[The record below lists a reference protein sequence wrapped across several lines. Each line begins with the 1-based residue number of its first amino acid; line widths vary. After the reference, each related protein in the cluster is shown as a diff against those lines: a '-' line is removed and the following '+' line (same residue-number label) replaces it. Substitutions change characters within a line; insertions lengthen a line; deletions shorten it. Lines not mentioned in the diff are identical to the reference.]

1 MKTNFTFKPLQHFLF
16 MVFLLING
24 QALLAVTYYSKAG
37 TAPNTLANWNSDRN
51 GTSGSTPGNFT
62 SGDIFVIQ
70 GTTNAPGGIAH
81 SLTTGAAWSISGTGS
96 RLWIEG
102 GATLKATFQ
111 ITLNAATT
119 FQIDANGT
127 YIHAN
132 ATAGPQTT
140 TFAGTES
147 FDTNSTVEFQS
158 LITTAGT
165 LRACY
170 LACTGAFPGTVIW
183 NIIAGSTAYVINDT
197 ATTVTTIPSNFIVRQ
212 TGAANGG
219 SLAANGNRANTHVN
233 FTGNLTLEAGKF
245 YIAVSNNIQNTTL
258 SVTNFTINNGATFDC
273 SIGTG
278 QLVTTLNIRGDL
290 TNSGTG
296 VFRSSNDIVYVNFTG
311 TSTQIYNNSS
321 TGFNRSNFRRWTI
334 AANATVQLASDLY
347 SDAGSIF
354 SDFPAITVN
363 GTLIFGTGSSD
374 GSTNFRV
381 YLNSLSN
388 TGDLFTLGATGTLK
402 ITSTNGI
409 NASGATTGNII
420 TYGNNKLALNAGAK
434 YEYNGTAGQVTGTAL
449 PASLTGTLTINNSAG
464 VTLSQPTTMSTAT
477 GLVVLTN
484 GFLTTTA
491 TNLLTTTNT
500 AVGAITTS
508 NSAYINGP
516 LQWTLTNTSGTYTFP
531 VGKGGTY
538 LPFTINSYASATTQ
552 APTVEAFNSGSG
564 GSYAAGNVST
574 SEYWKVN
581 YSANA
586 ISNPIVRLQR
596 NAVIYSVGLVGGAA
610 SAGGSY
616 TSYGGNVSGEGP
628 YAVLAT
634 NADAIAGSGVT
645 RFYAIIN
652 FPFTI
657 SVTNG
662 NWNNASTW
670 STNAIPTV
678 NDNVYIEANHTVTV
692 PTGTTATCAKL
703 TKTAG
708 STGELNVIGDLAV
721 ADNIEVPSH
730 TTTGSLLT
738 ISGTGT
744 IAVTGSIR
752 LGSEV
757 DKQTDTDTDLNISGA
772 LSDITTS
779 DVSIYSNRKT
789 TDTEIFEENI
799 FTVSAAKFTVNNQ
812 ILITTEL
819 SPAVGTFTNLGT
831 PGGRIVLK
839 GATPFAVS
847 GAGTSGFNL
856 TGGGDFDEANPEAT
870 GYVSFNRGSSQT
882 LRTLSITNA
891 FFNNAASSGTITINK
906 LCKLNSGTVS
916 STIALS
922 DGAIMD
928 RSGGSLSSVL
938 IYPSGNGK
946 YLLKY
951 SQNGSSITAGQE
963 FRTFEPNRISKI
975 ILATTNGVNLNAKT
989 YTVPEV
995 VATSSTSLTNGR
1007 LTVTDILDA
1016 QTSGTVNTG
1025 GCITLKS
1032 DATNTARIPN
1042 LTQNPTITG
1051 NVTVERY
1058 IQNLDNE
1065 NNSNNRTWQ
1074 LLTAPLKGSSTNTV
1088 FENWQENG
1096 TRDENAQYGVEIWG
1110 PVDNQA
1116 NNGLK
1121 FITNS
1126 SYNLRSYQNVSGV
1139 WKFVNVEN
1147 TKTEPLFTS
1156 TINKGF
1162 LLFATAPYDWE
1173 GMIQP
1178 DNLPDYSK
1186 RELTLRATG
1195 NLITGNVVY
1204 NSVPSVGNG
1213 YALIGNPYASP
1224 INIES
1229 ILDDSD
1235 NSTLSRK
1242 IWVIDPS
1249 IGNFGA
1255 YNIWNDGV
1263 WSNLTGGYN
1272 NSRVELQSG
1281 QAFFVQASTG
1291 TGSLTIKE
1299 SHKGT
1304 DVNSADI
1311 FNRTAKAKDDL
1322 VRINLYAEDA
1332 ASSTWK
1338 NRDAC
1343 VARFY
1348 NGANNLIDT
1357 KDVQKF
1363 ANPSENISFV
1373 YGSANYTV
1381 DHRAPIVNG
1390 DILNLR
1396 ISSTVANASYKL
1408 RIYTEDFVNYNGTA
1422 YLEDLFTNTKTTVA
1436 LDGSV
1441 VDYPFTVTTAPTS
1454 TGNRFRIVFA
1464 EKVLGVNKV
1473 DENRGVTV
1481 FPNPTNGEGVS
1492 VNLGILS
1499 NTNYNYRLVNV
1510 LGQTIQEGTFIKEN
1524 DNQDL
1529 YITFNK
1535 KMTKGWYALEIS
1547 DANNKAI
1554 TKPIIIE

>member
-16 MVFLLING
+16 MVFLIING

-37 TAPNTLANWNSDRN
+37 TAPNVAVNWNTNRDGS
-51 GTSGSTPGNFT
+51 GTNASNFT
-62 SGDIFVIQ
+62 TAGDVFVVQ
-70 GTTNAPGGIAH
+70 GTANAPGGVAH
-81 SLTTGAAWSISGTGS
+81 SLTTSAGWTIGATSTASK
-96 RLWIEG
+96 LQIEG
-102 GATLKATFQ
+102 GATLTASHQ
-111 ITLNAATT
+111 IYVFAGST
-119 FQIDANGT
+119 FQIDAEGK
-127 YIHAN
+127 YIHN
-132 ATAGPQTT
+132 NTT
-140 TFAGTES
+140 TLTSTRTFAGVES
-147 FDTNSTVEFQS
+147 FATTSTIEFQNFETTTTAFNACRTACSGGFQNINWNIQAGSNAYRLFGSNPGTITICNGNFTVTKTGANGS
-158 LITTAGT
+158 LSGITGGTGGTLSIGGSFSGISGVFVLHNGNTSNTATLNIAQNFSLSGADFDLCLGGSGATINVNVSGDFNQTAGT
-165 LRACY
+165 LK
-170 LACTGAFPGTVIW
+170 
-183 NIIAGSTAYVINDT
+183 
-197 ATTVTTIPSNFIVRQ
+197 ATTISTGRFNFSKTGTQ
-212 TGAANGG
+212 TFTKNGG
-219 SLAANGNRANTHVN
+219 
-233 FTGNLTLEAGKF
+233 
-245 YIAVSNNIQNTTL
+245 
-258 SVTNFTINNGATFDC
+258 
-273 SIGTG
+273 
-278 QLVTTLNIRGDL
+278 
-290 TNSGTG
+290 
-296 VFRSSNDIVYVNFTG
+296 
-311 TSTQIYNNSS
+311 
-321 TGFNRSNFRRWTI
+321 TI
-334 AANATVQLASDLY
+334 AANA
-347 SDAGSIF
+347 INF
-354 SDFPAITVN
+354 TVN
-363 GTLIFGTGSSD
+363 ATSTLDMGTSVLN
-374 GSTNFRV
+374 GSTGTFTISSGAG
-381 YLNSLSN
+381 LITAN
-388 TGDLFTLGATGTLK
+388 TEGIASTGATG
-402 ITSTNGI
+402 SV
-409 NASGATTGNII
+409 
-420 TYGNNKLALNAGAK
+420 
-434 YEYNGTAGQVTGTAL
+434 QVTGTRTYNGAGKYTYNGTVGQITGSGL
-449 PASLTGTLTINNSAG
+449 PIALTGTLTINNTGGVSLSAA
-464 VTLSQPTTMSTAT
+464 TTVSGSGT
-477 GLVVLTN
+477 VVLTN
-484 GFLTTTA
+484 GYLTTT
-491 TNLLTTTNT
+491 TNLLSITNT
-500 AVGAITTS
+500 LAAAVTS
-508 NSAYINGP
+508 NNSAYINGP
-516 LQWTLTNTSGTYTFP
+516 LKWTLLNTTRTYIFP

-538 LPFTINSYASATTQ
+538 LPFTINSYASASTQ
-552 APTVEAFNSGSG
+552 APTIEAFNTGSG

-574 SEYWKVN
+574 SEYWKVI

-610 SAGGSY
+610 SASGSY
-616 TSYGGNVSGEGP
+616 TSYGGTVSGEGP

-634 NADAIAGSGVT
+634 SADAIAGSGVT

-652 FPFTI
+652 SPFTI

-708 STGELNVIGDLAV
+708 STGELNVIGDLTV
-721 ADNIEVPSH
+721 ASNIEVPSH
-730 TTTGSLLT
+730 TTTAGLLT

-744 IAVTGSIR
+744 ITVTGSIR

-938 IYPSGNGK
+938 NYPSGNGK

-995 VATSSTSLTNGR
+995 VATSSTSLTNGM

-1126 SYNLRSYQNVSGV
+1126 SYNLRSYQNVGG

-1147 TKTEPLFTS
+1147 TKTETLFTS

-1235 NSTLSRK
+1235 NSSLSRK

-1255 YNIWNDGV
+1255 YNIWNDGLWTNV
-1263 WSNLTGGYN
+1263 TGGYN
-1272 NSRVELQSG
+1272 NSRIELQSG
-1281 QAFFVQASTG
+1281 QAFFVQATTG

-1363 ANPSENISFV
+1363 SNPSENISFV

-1396 ISSTVANASYKL
+1396 ISSTVANTSYKL

-1510 LGQTIQEGTFIKEN
+1510 LGQTIQEGVFVKEN
-1524 DNQDL
+1524 DNQDV

-1535 KMTKGWYALEIS
+1535 KMTKGWYALEIT